1 MTLMLSSFLPRLE
14 AHRRDPSP
22 APPPLSPPPP
32 YFFDVLLGFSARER
46 ATASSVSDYLGEPIE
61 AACTLKS
68 MRAFVITF
76 VRNEID
82 IVASWIHYHG
92 SLFGYGSLH
101 VIDNNSTDGTSE
113 VIAILSRQHGFNFT
127 RTDATQG
134 YGSKPEVQRQAFVD
148 ASESATRLNLRPYN
162 WFIPLDVDEFLAVGL
177 LNGSASV
184 GKVDAVSAS
193 EVCSQLDEIGM
204 PGFGLKTRYIDAFP
218 ADAAQLR
225 EATSGRIDFGIF
237 RSGAVGFGDAV
248 WPWTQDQAKN
258 GKTFLSAHR
267 ALDPKFAARVMDH
280 GNHMPLLADSASRSA
295 FVLVHYH
302 ARSLRQLIKKSV
314 ANWGGFGRVID
325 EEHIE
330 HEANAGAGGHYR
342 QAVLSLV
349 RGKPEDLLKGL
360 RQGSQW
366 PVSLRP
372 LTEALHKPLQLRPPP
387 PPHPPPP
394 FPPHPPPPP
403 PPMPPPTMLALMKSR
418 LRLFG

>member
-134 YGSKPEVQRQAFVD
+134 YGSKPEVQC
-148 ASESATRLNLRPYN
+148 ET
-162 WFIPLDVDEFLAVGL
+162 
-177 LNGSASV
+177 
-184 GKVDAVSAS
+184 
-193 EVCSQLDEIGM
+193 
-204 PGFGLKTRYIDAFP
+204 
-218 ADAAQLR
+218 
-225 EATSGRIDFGIF
+225 
-237 RSGAVGFGDAV
+237 
-248 WPWTQDQAKN
+248 
-258 GKTFLSAHR
+258 
-267 ALDPKFAARVMDH
+267 
-280 GNHMPLLADSASRSA
+280 
-295 FVLVHYH
+295 
-302 ARSLRQLIKKSV
+302 
-314 ANWGGFGRVID
+314 
-325 EEHIE
+325 
-330 HEANAGAGGHYR
+330 
-342 QAVLSLV
+342 
-349 RGKPEDLLKGL
+349 
-360 RQGSQW
+360 
-366 PVSLRP
+366 
-372 LTEALHKPLQLRPPP
+372 
-387 PPHPPPP
+387 
-394 FPPHPPPPP
+394 
-403 PPMPPPTMLALMKSR
+403 
-418 LRLFG
+418 